1 MDVLQLLDDELK
13 AKTNWGLKQKLRY
26 LYLRSCMLFS
36 YDERYRSKLY
46 KSVHPRDEITINI
59 VLREID
65 LRNVDNFLVVCT
77 SFSRYVYKRIV
88 KELLGIEVSLCG
100 DGHEY
105 NMFLFDESRFMADV
119 TNKCDLE
126 RVKMGM
132 KTEGYYDYDIGRS
145 LTDKRV
151 KQTDKEI
158 GYIKDEYFEEILKR
172 RINNLEWEYYDKTGK
187 CYSYDNKTDY
197 FLFQMRIVKEIFDK
211 LNIFKY
217 YSDAFYCEEILL
229 SEFFKDCSCKLTN
242 NNLVDI
248 TSNDIWN
255 FINVL
260 DIDYNGEKFNF
271 VLEPINGKYEFHEI
285 SVNEGDYYKKELRSS
300 SF

>member
-13 AKTNWGLKQKLRY
+13 VKNNWGLKEKLRY

-46 KSVHPRDEITINI
+46 KSVHPRDEITNEI
-59 VLREID
+59 VLKEID

-77 SFSRYVYKRIV
+77 SFSRYAYKRIV

-100 DGHEY
+100 DSHEY
-105 NMFLFDESRFMADV
+105 NMFLFDGSRFMADV

-158 GYIKDEYFEEILKR
+158 EYIEDEYFETKLR
-172 RINNLEWEYYDKTGK
+172 QRINNLECEYYDKTGK
-187 CYSYDNKTDY
+187 SYSYENRIDY
-197 FLFQMRIVKEIFDK
+197 LLFQMRIVKEIFDEI
-211 LNIFKY
+211 NSFKY
-217 YSDAFYCEEILL
+217 YSDAFYCEETLL
-229 SEFFKDCSCKLTN
+229 SEFFKDCSCKITN
-242 NNLVDI
+242 NSLADVTPKGN
-248 TSNDIWN
+248 WN

-285 SVNEGDYYKKELRSS
+285 QVSEGDYYKKELRK
-300 SF
+300 